1 MSAPAA
7 PDPAARALRRAR
19 LFGTALLAT
28 VVVTVLPLPWRLSG
42 LGFGVIALSA
52 GIRLLVDLARL
63 RRAGRPVGGWPGVAV
78 GLAVSAFVLLVLGGQ
93 LAFYP
98 LFAEQERCSD
108 RAVTHLDAADCRAA
122 FEQHRQEIF
131 GRLGAG

>member
-1 MSAPAA
+1 VSDPAA
-7 PDPAARALRRAR
+7 RDPAARAQRRVR

-42 LGFGVIALSA
+42 LGFGVIALCA
-52 GIRLLVDLARL
+52 GIRLLLDLARL
-63 RRAGRPVGGWPGVAV
+63 RRAGRPAGGWLGVTA
-78 GLAVSAFVLLVLGGQ
+78 GLAVSAFVLLILGGQ

-98 LFAEQERCSD
+98 LFAEQQRCSD
-108 RAVTHLDAADCRAA
+108 RAVTHLDAAGCRAA